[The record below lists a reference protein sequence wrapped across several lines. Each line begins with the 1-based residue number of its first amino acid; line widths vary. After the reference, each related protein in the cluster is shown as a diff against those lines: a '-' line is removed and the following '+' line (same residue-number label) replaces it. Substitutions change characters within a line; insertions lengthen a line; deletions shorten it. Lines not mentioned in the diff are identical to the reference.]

1 MLCLVLWAGAAFA
14 ALKLAHAPMRVPSF
28 VTSYMTAVPCCCR
41 CLGCRSAWCTCVGPQ
56 PFMDSLDSTLK
67 QLGVPAGHI
76 FTENFKY

>member
-1 MLCLVLWAGAAFA
+1 
-14 ALKLAHAPMRVPSF
+14 MRARIFCQLIHDGGPLLLQVSGMQERM
-28 VTSYMTAVPCCCR
+28 VYMC
-41 CLGCRSAWCTCVGPQ
+41 GPQ